1 MVEKDKR
8 IICCLCIIY
17 FYKENWFSDAAAMN
31 NILTSIEAA
40 LNNQLQE
47 RAFHLRQSKKTI
59 SPVSRG
65 VLLRLAAAADEHYEA
80 LREIHK
86 ELLTNGTWLKKVLP
100 VINKTDIVKPL
111 LKIDVAEKEASVAN
125 REDLDALERAVKFEK
140 WGYDFYMGLSK
151 NAEAASEKKFFELLA
166 SMKWEHLLSLK
177 ETMLFHK
184 NPAVWVL
191 THGTPHQHV

>member
-1 MVEKDKR
+1 METS
-8 IICCLCIIY
+8 L
-17 FYKENWFSDAAAMN
+17 SDESAMN
-31 NILTSIEAA
+31 NLLTSIEAA

-65 VLLRLAAAADEHYEA
+65 VLLRLAAEADEHYEA
-80 LREIHK
+80 LRAIHK

-111 LKIDVAEKEASVAN
+111 LKTDVAEKEVSAAN
-125 REDLDALERAVKFEK
+125 RADLDALKSAVKFEK
-140 WGYDFYMGLSK
+140 WGYDFYMGLSR
-151 NAEAASEKKFFELLA
+151 NAEAASEKKLFELLA

-177 ETMLFHK
+177 ETMLFHE

-191 THGTPHQHV
+191 THGNSHQHV